1 MDVHRMWIFDLM
13 YVKVWMRTSALLPT
27 PRQDLHICGSGLDV
41 GGSADDMRGS

>member
-27 PRQDLHICGSGLDV
+27 PRQDLHICGSGLYV
-41 GGSADDMRGS
+41 GGSAGDMRGS